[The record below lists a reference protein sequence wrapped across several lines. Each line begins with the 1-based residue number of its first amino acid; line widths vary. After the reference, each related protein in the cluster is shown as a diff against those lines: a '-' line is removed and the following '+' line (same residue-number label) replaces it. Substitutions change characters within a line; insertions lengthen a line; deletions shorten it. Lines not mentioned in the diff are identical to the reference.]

1 MATKTDNPW
10 KGLNFYVEGEIL
22 YGRNRE
28 IESLSQY
35 IINNTQTVLYGKSG
49 IGKSSILNAGIFP
62 VARACGLFPVG
73 IRLDHQCDTGYME
86 QIRTAVTAAG
96 VTVNEVVP
104 VIDKDRE
111 TIWEYLHRNTFSG
124 KDGKEVQLLLVLDQ
138 FEEIFTLQQDEKVK
152 TRFFAEL
159 ADLLND
165 VTPQYIVNAMTDT
178 SEPAVKPAPV
188 QVASLDDLDLD
199 IDLDEDSG
207 SGMPEYLQS
216 PRYHIVFT
224 LREDFLSYLE
234 RYTAYIPVM
243 KANRFALQPI
253 NEEQAAEIIMKPRPG
268 LVQKDVAALIIQKVT
283 GRKDFL
289 LDGIPEIDVDAA
301 ILSLYLSRL
310 YEKMPEG
317 GCITAG
323 LVNQFSDDIIKDF
336 YEDSIR
342 DIPQATA
349 DYLEDV
355 LITNEGRRN
364 NVSFSDLTAHG
375 VDAGDIRK
383 LADGCEGC
391 EGRKLLRLFSYGGD
405 IRVEYIHDILCGVV
419 KNRREIRAQ
428 LREQEEE
435 KQKLLAEEERKR
447 KLLLENA
454 RRVRRQ
460 NRRRTAF
467 FGAVIVSL
475 LLIGVG
481 TYFFKFHVYTGNFS
495 RYDIRNGQV
504 VGLPFFKLSD
514 SECATA
520 PLYYRLKN
528 VGLWTHVSE
537 IEVMSSNSK
546 LPHAPRLK
554 ALEIGECAETDAK
567 GTLFSGLLSE
577 VTGVRINEDKNGRI
591 IKEEYVDEKGT
602 VLFELNY
609 SYMNDRE
616 AWVHFVSGRGQS
628 LQVRDSGV
636 EQAKLSWDDEGRLV
650 GITYYDYNGVCQEIE
665 PGVAG
670 YLWVYAADGFVCK
683 YILNEY
689 AQPTRQS
696 GQTYNTVCFR
706 AANDSVITWYANSM
720 SIRDSIQVL
729 SSDPARGPLGYVKTV
744 STGGREFLFD
754 SRDGKAVAELVTTR
768 DGRGNVLETR
778 IDGRMDEG
786 IPAIYR
792 YVYDAGGIMVSK
804 SILTARETP
813 YGKTGDEIYRWK
825 WEYDDAGRLTLEER
839 VNARNVTVYRRTV
852 TRRPDV
858 VTEEVRDITRP
869 MPVVKRVD
877 SIRENTTVTSFFAEN
892 NRKINGKWFRNGGE
906 QDSILVFHKVVRSVK
921 EDVTLSSYYACAEER
936 DSIYPLA
943 TELDDFGGVISY
955 FRKETTTDPNGIVSK
970 YRIYDAGG
978 KIVKSMMYFIQN
990 GQQIGRAVCGIDGT
1004 PVRCRSWEE
1013 EGFEYYKIYF
1023 NKNNNGNYANIRAV
1037 NEWEDNSVLYDGTS
1051 YWETEYLDCK
1061 GRLFIYED
1069 KEYII
1074 SNPYSQMNFVTP
1086 KDLSGRYIPYL
1097 HILDKGSVLYRAGL
1111 RDGDRIMAC
1120 GQWRFG
1126 MDTQLLEKEWRRAG
1140 TEPCVIRVLRPDSR
1154 RGYTEVTGNIDAA
1167 GTDGLNAEFHVL
1179 ALTRAEYESVQK
1191 QMEKED

>member
-375 VDAGDIRK
+375 VAAEDIRK

-554 ALEIGECAETDAK
+554 ALEIGECVETDAK

-839 VNARNVTVYRRTV
+839 VNARNVTAYRRTV

-877 SIRENTTVTSFFAEN
+877 SIRGNTTVTSFFAEN

>member
-375 VDAGDIRK
+375 VAAEDIRK

-839 VNARNVTVYRRTV
+839 VNARNVTAYRRTV

-877 SIRENTTVTSFFAEN
+877 SIRGNTTVTSFFAEN

>member
-10 KGLNFYVEGEIL
+10 KGLNFYVEGEVL

-86 QIRTAVTAAG
+86 QISTAIIRSG

-104 VIDKDRE
+104 VIDKDHE
-111 TIWEYLHRNTFSG
+111 TIWEYLHRNTFSD

-138 FEEIFTLQQDEKVK
+138 FEEIFTLQQNEKVK
-152 TRFFAEL
+152 TRFFAEF

-178 SEPAVKPAPV
+178 PEPAVRKEPTL
-188 QVASLDDLDLD
+188 VASLDDLDLD
-199 IDLDEDSG
+199 IDLDENSG

-216 PRYHIVFT
+216 PKYHIVFT

-243 KANRFALQPI
+243 KANRFSLQPI
-253 NEEQAAEIIMKPRPG
+253 NEEQAAEIIMKPRRG
-268 LVQKDVAALIIQKVT
+268 LVQKDVAELIIQKVT

-317 GCITAG
+317 GCITAE

-364 NVSFSDLTAHG
+364 NVSFSDLTANG
-375 VDAGDIRK
+375 VAADDIK
-383 LADGCEGC
+383 LLSDGCEGC
-391 EGRKLLRLFSYGGD
+391 DGRKLLRQFSYGGD

-419 KNRREIRAQ
+419 RNRREIRAQ

-435 KQKLLAEEERKR
+435 KQRLLAEEERKR

-460 NRRRTAF
+460 NRRRTVF

-475 LLIGVG
+475 MLIGVG
-481 TYFFKFHVYTGNFS
+481 TYFFKFHVYSGNFS

-504 VGLPFFKLSD
+504 VGLPFFELSD
-514 SECATA
+514 AECTKT

-528 VGLWTHVSE
+528 IGLWTHVSE
-537 IEVMSSNSK
+537 IEVMSSNRK

-554 ALEIGECAETDAK
+554 ALEIGECAETDEK
-567 GTLFSGLLSE
+567 GTQFSALLSS

-591 IKEEYVDEKGT
+591 IKEEYVDEDKS

-609 SYMNDRE
+609 SYINDRE
-616 AWVHFVSGRGQS
+616 AWVHFVSGKGQS

-636 EQAKLSWDDEGRLV
+636 EQAKLSWDDKGRLV
-650 GITYYDYNGVCQEIE
+650 GITYYDYNGVCQEVE

-670 YLWVYAADGFVCK
+670 YLWIYAADGFVCK

-696 GQTYNTVCFR
+696 GQEYNTIYFR
-706 AANDSVITWYANSM
+706 AANDSIITWYANSM
-720 SIRDSIQVL
+720 DIKDSISAL
-729 SSDPARGPLGYVKTV
+729 ASDPAKGPLGYVKTV

-768 DGRGNVLETR
+768 DGRGNILETR

-786 IPAIYR
+786 LPAMYR
-792 YVYDAGGIMVSK
+792 YVYDADGIMVSK
-804 SILTARETP
+804 TVLTSKGTP

-825 WEYDDAGRLTLEER
+825 WEYDKEGRLTLEER
-839 VNARNVTVYRRTV
+839 VNVRNITSYRRTV
-852 TRRPDV
+852 TRQQNV
-858 VTEEVRDITRP
+858 VTEEVSDITRP
-869 MPVVKRVD
+869 MPLVKRVD
-877 SIRENTTVTSFFAEN
+877 SIKGNATVTSFFAAN

-906 QDSILVFHKVVRSVK
+906 QDSILVFHKVVRSV
-921 EDVTLSSYYACAEER
+921 EGDVTVSSYYACAEEQ

-943 TELDDFGGVISY
+943 TKLDEFGGVVSY
-955 FRKETTTDPNGIVSK
+955 FRKETATDPNGVVSR
-970 YRIYDAGG
+970 YRIYDADG

-990 GQQIGRAVCGIDGT
+990 GQQIGRAVCGVDGT

-1023 NKNNNGNYANIRAV
+1023 NKNNDNNYANIRAV
-1037 NEWEDNSVLYDGTS
+1037 NEWEDNSVLYDGGS

-1061 GRLFIYED
+1061 GRPFIYNN
-1069 KEYII
+1069 KEYFI
-1074 SNPYSQMNFVTP
+1074 SNTYSQMNFVTP
-1086 KDLSGRYIPYL
+1086 KDLSGKYIPYL
-1097 HILDKGSVLYRAGL
+1097 HILSKESPLYRAGL
-1111 RDGDRIMAC
+1111 KDGDRIIAC

-1126 MDTQLLEKEWRRAG
+1126 MDTPLLEKEWEKAG
-1140 TEPCVIRVLRPDSR
+1140 TNPCTIDVLRPGGR
-1154 RGYTEVTGNIDAA
+1154 RGYTAVTGNIDAA
-1167 GTDGLNAEFHVL
+1167 GADGLGAEFHVL
-1179 ALTRAEYESVQK
+1179 ALTRTEYESVQR
-1191 QMEKED
+1191 QMKKED

>member
-152 TRFFAEL
+152 TRFFAGL

-178 SEPAVKPAPV
+178 SEPVVKPAPV

-375 VDAGDIRK
+375 VAAEDIRK

-467 FGAVIVSL
+467 FGTVIVSL

-877 SIRENTTVTSFFAEN
+877 SIRGNTTVTSFFAEN

>member
-10 KGLNFYVEGEIL
+10 KGLNFYVEGEVL

-62 VARACGLFPVG
+62 VARTCGLFPVG
-73 IRLDHQCDTGYME
+73 IRLDHQYEGDYME
-86 QIRTAVTAAG
+86 QIRTAVVKTG
-96 VTVNEVVP
+96 VTVNELVP
-104 VIDKDRE
+104 VIDKDHE
-111 TIWEYLHRNTFSG
+111 TIWEYLHRNTFSD
-124 KDGKEVQLLLVLDQ
+124 KDGKEVQLLLVFDQ
-138 FEEIFTLQQDEKVK
+138 FEEIFTLQQNEKVK
-152 TRFFAEL
+152 MKFFAEL

-178 SEPAVKPAPV
+178 SEPAVKEEPTL
-188 QVASLDDLDLD
+188 VASLDDLDLD

-207 SGMPEYLQS
+207 SGMPEYLQA
-216 PRYHIVFT
+216 PKYHIVFT

-253 NEEQAAEIIMKPRPG
+253 NEEQAAEIIMKPCPG
-268 LVQKDVAALIIQKVT
+268 LVRKEVAELIIQKVT

-317 GCITAG
+317 GCITAE

-342 DIPQATA
+342 DIPQGMT

-364 NVSFSDLTAHG
+364 NVSFSDLTANG
-375 VDAGDIRK
+375 VA
-383 LADGCEGC
+383 ADKIKQLSDE
-391 EGRKLLRLFSYGGD
+391 RKLLRLFSYGGD

-419 KNRREIRAQ
+419 RNRREIRAQ

-435 KQKLLAEEERKR
+435 KQRLLAEEERKR

-460 NRRRTAF
+460 NRRRTVF

-475 LLIGVG
+475 LLIGVV
-481 TYFFKFHVYTGNFS
+481 TYSWKFHVYSANFA

-504 VGLPFFKLSD
+504 VGLPFFSLSD
-514 SECATA
+514 AESART
-520 PLYYRLKN
+520 PLYYRLKHT
-528 VGLWTHVSE
+528 GWWTHVSE
-537 IEVMSSNSK
+537 IEVKSSNGK
-546 LPHAPRLK
+546 LPHSPRLK
-554 ALEIGECAETDAK
+554 ALEIGECAETDEK
-567 GTLFSGLLSE
+567 GTLFSHLLSL

-591 IKEEYVDEKGT
+591 IKEEYVTGKGT

-609 SYMNDRE
+609 SYINDRE

-636 EQAKLSWDDEGRLV
+636 EQAKLSWDSEGRLV

-670 YLWVYAADGFVCK
+670 YLWIYADDGFVCK

-696 GQTYNTVCFR
+696 GEAYNTIYFR
-706 AANDSVITWYANSM
+706 AANDSIITWYANSM
-720 SIRDSIQVL
+720 NIKDSASTFV
-729 SSDPARGPLGYVKTV
+729 STPAKGPLGYVKTV

-754 SRDGKAVAELVTTR
+754 NSKGEAVAELVTTR
-768 DGRGNVLETR
+768 DNRGNVLETR

-786 IPAIYR
+786 LPAMYR
-792 YVYDAGGIMVSK
+792 YVYDADGIMVSK
-804 SILTARETP
+804 TVLTAQGKP
-813 YGKTGDEIYRWK
+813 YGKSADDIYLWK
-825 WEYDDAGRLTLEER
+825 WEYDKEGRLALEER
-839 VNARNVTVYRRTV
+839 VNARNITAYRKTVMRQQ
-852 TRRPDV
+852 DV
-858 VTEEVRDITRP
+858 MTEEVCDISK
-869 MPVVKRVD
+869 PVPLVKRVD
-877 SIRENTTVTSFFAEN
+877 SIRGNTLVTSFFGGN
-892 NRKINGKWFRNGGE
+892 GRKINGKWFRNSAE
-906 QDSILVFHKVVRSVK
+906 QDSMLVFHKVVRSRKGNMTV
-921 EDVTLSSYYACAEER
+921 SSYYACDEER
-936 DSIYPLA
+936 DFICPLE
-943 TELDDFGGVISY
+943 TRLDGSGVVRSY
-955 FRKETTTDPNGIVSK
+955 FRKETTTDPNGVVSR
-970 YRIYDAGG
+970 YRIYDADGH
-978 KIVKSMMYFIQN
+978 IVKSMMYFIQN

-1004 PVRCRSWEE
+1004 PVRCRDWEE

-1023 NKNNNGNYANIRAV
+1023 NKNNDNNYANIRAV
-1037 NEWEDNSVLYDGTS
+1037 NEWEDNSVLFDGIN

-1061 GRLFIYED
+1061 GLLFNYND
-1069 KEYII
+1069 HEYNITN
-1074 SNPYSQMNFVTP
+1074 SYSQMNLVTP
-1086 KDLSGRYIPYL
+1086 KNLSGKYIPYL
-1097 HILDKGSVLYRAGL
+1097 HILDKESPLYRAGL
-1111 RDGDRIMAC
+1111 KDGDRIIAC

-1126 MDTQLLEKEWRRAG
+1126 MDIRLLEKEWKQAG
-1140 TEPCVIRVLRPDSR
+1140 TKACVIKVLRPDAM
-1154 RGYTEVTGNIDAA
+1154 RGYMEVTGSIDAVGA
-1167 GTDGLNAEFHVL
+1167 GGPDAEYHVQ
-1179 ALTRAEYESVQK
+1179 ALTHAEYESVQQ
-1191 QMEKED
+1191 QMTKED

>member
-73 IRLDHQCDTGYME
+73 IRFDHHREGDYME
-86 QIRTAVTAAG
+86 QIRVAVVKAG

-111 TIWEYLHRNTFSG
+111 TIWEYLHRNTFSD
-124 KDGKEVQLLLVLDQ
+124 KDGKEVQLLLVFDQ
-138 FEEIFTLQQDEKVK
+138 FEEIFTLQQSEKVK

-178 SEPAVKPAPV
+178 SEPAVKPAPA

-243 KANRFALQPI
+243 KVNRFALQPI

-323 LVNQFSDDIIKDF
+323 LVDQFSDDIIKDF

-342 DIPQATA
+342 DIPQATT

-375 VDAGDIRK
+375 VAAEDIRK

-419 KNRREIRAQ
+419 KNRREVRAQ

-447 KLLLENA
+447 KLLMENA
-454 RRVRRQ
+454 RRARRQ

-467 FGAVIVSL
+467 FGTVIVSL
-475 LLIGVG
+475 LLIGVA
-481 TYFFKFHVYTGNFS
+481 TYFLKFHVYSGNFT
-495 RYDIRNGQV
+495 RYDIRKGQI
-504 VGLPFFKLSD
+504 VGLPFFELGD
-514 SECATA
+514 VECKVT
-520 PLYYRLKN
+520 PLYYCLKHT
-528 VGLWTHVSE
+528 GWLTHISE
-537 IEVMSSNSK
+537 IEVRSSNGK
-546 LPHAPRLK
+546 LPHSPRLK

-577 VTGVRINEDKNGRI
+577 VTGIRINEDKNGRI
-591 IKEEYVDEKGT
+591 IKEEYVNERGT

-636 EQAKLSWDDEGRLV
+636 EQAKLSWDDKGRLV

-665 PGVAG
+665 PGVSG
-670 YLWVYAADGFVCK
+670 YLWVYAANGVVCK

-696 GQTYNTVCFR
+696 GQAYNTVYFR
-706 AANDSVITWYANSM
+706 AANDSVVTWYANSM
-720 SIRDSIQVL
+720 SISDSIHTL
-729 SSDPARGPLGYVKTV
+729 ASDPAKGPLGYVMTV

-754 SRDGKAVAELVTTR
+754 SREGMAVAELVTTR

-786 IPAIYR
+786 IPAIYK
-792 YVYDAGGIMVSK
+792 YEYDAGGILVSK
-804 SILTARETP
+804 SILTAQGAP

-825 WEYDDAGRLTLEER
+825 WAYDDADRLTLEER
-839 VNARNVTVYRRTV
+839 VNARNVTAYRRTV
-852 TRRPDV
+852 TRQQDV
-858 VTEEVRDITRP
+858 VTEEVNDITK
-869 MPVVKRVD
+869 PVPLVKRVD
-877 SIRENTTVTSFFAEN
+877 SISGNTLVTSFYGEN
-892 NRKINGKWFRNGGE
+892 GRKINGQWFRNGTG
-906 QDSILVFHKVVRSVK
+906 QDSILVFHRVVRSRK
-921 EDVTLSSYYACAEER
+921 GNVTVSSYYTYDEEQG
-936 DSIYPLA
+936 SILPLETKTDA
-943 TELDDFGGVISY
+943 YGIVTSY
-955 FRKETTTDPNGIVSK
+955 FRKETTTDPNGIVSR

-978 KIVKSMMYFIQN
+978 KIMKSMMYFIQN

-1023 NKNNNGNYANIRAV
+1023 NKNNDNNYANIRAV
-1037 NEWEDNSVLYDGTS
+1037 NEWEDNSVLYDGAS

-1061 GRLFIYED
+1061 GRLFIYKN

-1074 SNPYSQMNFVTP
+1074 SNSYSQMNFVTP
-1086 KDLSGRYIPYL
+1086 TDLSGHYIPYL
-1097 HILDKGSVLYRAGL
+1097 HILDKESVLYRAGL
-1111 RDGDRIMAC
+1111 KDGDRIVAC
-1120 GQWRFG
+1120 GRWSFG
-1126 MDTQLLEKEWRRAG
+1126 MDTRILEQEWKRIGA
-1140 TEPCVIRVLRPDSR
+1140 EPRVVTVLRPDIR
-1154 RGYTEVTGNIDAA
+1154 RGYTEVTENV
-1167 GTDGLNAEFHVL
+1167 GTGTAEGPGAEFHVL
-1179 ALTRAEYESVQK
+1179 ALTGTEYEWVQR

>member
-22 YGRNRE
+22 YGRNWE

-62 VARACGLFPVG
+62 VARSSGLFPVS
-73 IRLDHQCDTGYME
+73 IRLDHQCETSYME
-86 QIRTAVTAAG
+86 QIRTAVVRSG
-96 VTVNEVVP
+96 VIVNEVVP
-104 VIDKDRE
+104 VIDQYRE
-111 TIWEYLHRNTFSG
+111 TIWEYLHRNAFCN

-138 FEEIFTLQQDEKVK
+138 FEEIFTLQQNEKVK
-152 TRFFAEL
+152 THFFAEF

-165 VTPQYIVNAMTDT
+165 VTPQYVVNAMTDA
-178 SEPAVKPAPV
+178 SEPAVKKESTPV
-188 QVASLDDLDLD
+188 TSLDDLDLD

-207 SGMPEYLQS
+207 SGMPEYIHS
-216 PRYHIVFT
+216 PKYHIVFT

-253 NEEQAAEIIMKPRPG
+253 NEEQAAEIIMKPRRG
-268 LVQKDVAALIIQKVT
+268 LVQKDVAELIIQKVT
-283 GRKDFL
+283 GRKDFQ

-310 YEKMPEG
+310 YEKMPIG
-317 GCITAG
+317 GCITAE

-364 NVSFSDLTAHG
+364 NVSFSDLTANG
-375 VDAGDIRK
+375 VAADDIK
-383 LADGCEGC
+383 LLSDGCEGC
-391 EGRKLLRLFSYGGD
+391 DGRKLLRQFSYGGD

-419 KNRREIRAQ
+419 RNRREIRTQ

-435 KQKLLAEEERKR
+435 KQRLLAEEEHKR
-447 KLLLENA
+447 KLLLEHA

-460 NRRRTAF
+460 NRRRTVF
-467 FGAVIVSL
+467 FATVIVSL

-481 TYFFKFHVYTGNFS
+481 TYFFKFHVYSGNFS

-504 VGLPFFKLSD
+504 VGLPFFELSD
-514 SECATA
+514 AECAKT
-520 PLYYRLKN
+520 PLYYQLKHT
-528 VGLWTHVSE
+528 GGWTHVSE
-537 IEVMSSNSK
+537 IEVKSSNDK
-546 LPHAPRLK
+546 LPHSPRLK
-554 ALEIGECAETDAK
+554 ALEIGECAETDEK
-567 GTLFSGLLSE
+567 GTLFTGLLSS

-591 IKEEYVDEKGT
+591 IKEEYVNENKS

-609 SYMNDRE
+609 SYINDRE
-616 AWVHFVSGRGQS
+616 AWVHFVSGKGQS

-636 EQAKLSWDDEGRLV
+636 EQAKLSWDDEGRLI

-670 YLWVYAADGFVCK
+670 YLWIYTADGFVCK

-696 GQTYNTVCFR
+696 GQAYNTIYFR
-706 AANDSVITWYANSM
+706 AANDSIITWYANSM
-720 SIRDSIQVL
+720 NIKDSISVL
-729 SSDPARGPLGYVKTV
+729 ASDPAKGPLGYVKTV
-744 STGGREFLFD
+744 NTGGREFLFD
-754 SRDGKAVAELVTTR
+754 SRAGKAVAELITTR
-768 DGRGNVLETR
+768 DERGNVLKTR
-778 IDGRMDEG
+778 IDGRIDEG
-786 IPAIYR
+786 LPAVYE
-792 YVYDAGGIMVSK
+792 YVYDADGIMISK
-804 SILTARETP
+804 TVLTSKGTP
-813 YGKTGDEIYRWK
+813 YGRTGDEIYRWK
-825 WEYDDAGRLTLEER
+825 WEYDKEGRLTLEER
-839 VNARNVTVYRRTV
+839 VNARNVISYRRTV
-852 TRRPDV
+852 SRRQDV
-858 VTEEVRDITRP
+858 VTEEVCDITKP
-869 MPVVKRVD
+869 MSLVKRVD
-877 SIRENTTVTSFFAEN
+877 SIKGNTTVSSFFAEN
-892 NRKINGKWFRNGGE
+892 DRRINGKWFRNGGE
-906 QDSILVFHKVVRSVK
+906 QDSILMFHKVVRSV
-921 EDVTLSSYYACAEER
+921 EGNMTVSSYYACAEEQ
-936 DSIYPLA
+936 DSIYPLV
-943 TELDDFGGVISY
+943 TKLDDFGGVVSY
-955 FRKETTTDPNGIVSK
+955 FRKEIATDPNGVVSR
-970 YRIYDAGG
+970 YRIYDADG

-990 GQQIGRAVCGIDGT
+990 GQQIGRAVCGINGT

-1023 NKNNNGNYANIRAV
+1023 NKNNNGNYANIHAV
-1037 NEWEDNSVLYDGTS
+1037 NEWEDNSVLYDGAS

-1061 GRLFIYED
+1061 GRPFIYKN

-1086 KDLSGRYIPYL
+1086 KDLSGKYVPYL
-1097 HILDKGSVLYRAGL
+1097 HILDKESPLYRIGL
-1111 RDGDRIMAC
+1111 RDGDRIVGC

-1126 MDTQLLEKEWRRAG
+1126 MDTQLLEKEWKKAG
-1140 TEPCVIRVLRPDSR
+1140 TKPCTIDVLRPNIR
-1154 RGYTEVTGNIDAA
+1154 RGYTTVTRNINTEGELDA
-1167 GTDGLNAEFHVL
+1167 EYHVL
-1179 ALTRAEYESVQK
+1179 ALTRAEYELVQQ
-1191 QMEKED
+1191 QMKKED

>member
-152 TRFFAEL
+152 TRFFAGL

-375 VDAGDIRK
+375 VAAEDIRK

-467 FGAVIVSL
+467 FGTVIVSL

-839 VNARNVTVYRRTV
+839 VNARNVTAYRRTV

-877 SIRENTTVTSFFAEN
+877 SIRGNTTVTSFFAEN

-1179 ALTRAEYESVQK
+1179 ALTRTEYESVQK

>member
-35 IINNTQTVLYGKSG
+35 ILNNTQTVLYGKSG
-49 IGKSSILNAGIFP
+49 IGKSSVLNAGIFP

-199 IDLDEDSG
+199 IDLDEDGG
-207 SGMPEYLQS
+207 SGMPEYMQS

-268 LVQKDVAALIIQKVT
+268 LVQEDVAALIIQKVT
-283 GRKDFL
+283 GRRDFL

-323 LVNQFSDDIIKDF
+323 LVDQFSDDIIKDF
-336 YEDSIR
+336 YEDSVR
-342 DIPQATA
+342 DIPQATT

-383 LADGCEGC
+383 LADGFEGC

-475 LLIGVG
+475 LLIGAV
-481 TYFFKFHVYTGNFS
+481 TYFLKFHVYSGNFT

-504 VGLPFFKLSD
+504 VGLPFFELRD
-514 SECATA
+514 AECKVT
-520 PLYYRLKN
+520 PLYYCLKHT
-528 VGLWTHVSE
+528 GWLTHVSE
-537 IEVMSSNSK
+537 IEVRSSNGK
-546 LPHAPRLK
+546 LPHSPRLK

-577 VTGVRINEDKNGRI
+577 VTRVRINEDKNGRI
-591 IKEEYVDEKGT
+591 IKEEYVDKDGT

-609 SYMNDRE
+609 SYINDRE

-636 EQAKLSWDDEGRLV
+636 EQAKLSWDDRGRLV

-670 YLWVYAADGFVCK
+670 YLWVYAAGGFVCK

-696 GQTYNTVCFR
+696 GQAYNTVCSR
-706 AANDSVITWYANSM
+706 AANDSVVTWYANSM
-720 SIRDSIQVL
+720 SIGDSIQTL
-729 SSDPARGPLGYVKTV
+729 ASDPARGPLGYVMSV

-778 IDGRMDEG
+778 IEGRMDEG
-786 IPAIYR
+786 IPAIYK
-792 YVYDAGGIMVSK
+792 YEYDAGGILVSK
-804 SILTARETP
+804 SILTARGTP

-825 WEYDDAGRLTLEER
+825 WAYDDADRLTLEER
-839 VNARNVTVYRRTV
+839 VNARNVTAYRRTV
-852 TRRPDV
+852 TRQQDV
-858 VTEEVRDITRP
+858 VTEEVRDITRS

-877 SIRENTTVTSFFAEN
+877 SIRGNTTVMSFFAAGD
-892 NRKINGKWFRNGGE
+892 RKVNGKWFRNSGE
-906 QDSILVFHKVVRSVK
+906 QDSMLVFHKAVRTV
-921 EDVTLSSYYACAEER
+921 DGNVTVSSYYAYDEGR
-936 DSIYPLA
+936 DSIRPLETKTDA
-943 TELDDFGGVISY
+943 YGIVTSY
-955 FRKETTTDPNGIVSK
+955 FRKETVTDRNGIVSR
-970 YRIYDAGG
+970 YRICDAGG

-990 GQQIGRAVCGIDGT
+990 GQQIGRAVCGVDGT
-1004 PVRCRSWEE
+1004 PVRCGNWEE
-1013 EGFEYYKIYF
+1013 EGFGYYKIYV
-1023 NKNNNGNYANIRAV
+1023 NKNNDNNYANIRAV
-1037 NEWEDNSVLYDGTS
+1037 NEWEDNSVLYDGGD

-1061 GRLFIYED
+1061 GRSFIYNG
-1069 KEYII
+1069 KLYSI
-1074 SNPYSQMNFVTP
+1074 SNSYSQMNFVTP
-1086 KDLSGRYIPYL
+1086 KNLSGKYIPYL

-1111 RDGDRIMAC
+1111 RDGDRIVAC
-1120 GQWRFG
+1120 GQWRSG
-1126 MDTQLLEKEWRRAG
+1126 MDTRMLEKEWKRAE
-1140 TEPCVIRVLRPDSR
+1140 TEPCVIRVLRPDAG
-1154 RGYTEVTGNIDAA
+1154 RGYTPLTADVDAVAAA
-1167 GTDGLNAEFHVL
+1167 GLDAEYHIL
-1179 ALTRAEYESVQK
+1179 ALTYAEYGQL
-1191 QMEKED
+1191 QQQTEKED